1 MKQEE
6 KKMKNLKPFKIIG
19 PGDVIK
25 DEMEFYGWSQK
36 DLAEILDIS
45 EKHLSQIL
53 SSTVSITSNM
63 ARSLSSTFKQ
73 SPEFWIN
80 LDAQYRRTLEPDNQ
94 FDETAIRAEIFRHM
108 PVRDMQKKGWLT
120 KNKGELF
127 HAVKNFWN
135 ITEFDFTFLE
145 ERVNAC
151 FRKSE
156 AFSSKF
162 NAFFA
167 QTWLRKVEIEA
178 EKLKDVPSYSKAK
191 LEKLSNKMARYSILE
206 NGIEEFIEEL
216 KNTGVIFLLIP
227 HLEKTFTDG
236 ASFWL
241 KNNPVIALTG
251 RYKRNDNF
259 WFTLAHEIGHV
270 LLHEKLLKSSP
281 FIDSIDNPD
290 LLSRNAEEEMAN
302 NFAATVLKHKKIYTY
317 FNGLGR
323 ISGLRVKQCAQE
335 LEVHSGVIVGFLQH
349 EKKLSYRN
357 LNDHKLCIEGA
368 LSNFQL
374 TYK

>member
-1 MKQEE
+1 MT
-6 KKMKNLKPFKIIG
+6 NLKPFKAIG

-53 SSTVSITSNM
+53 TNAAPITINM
-63 ARSLSSTFKQ
+63 ARLLSSTFQQ

-80 LDAQYRRTLEPDNQ
+80 LDAQYRKSFEPDNQ
-94 FDETAIRAEIFRHM
+94 FDETAVRAEIFKRM
-108 PVRDMQKKGWLT
+108 PVRDMQKKGWLP
-120 KNKGELF
+120 KNKEELF
-127 HAVKNFWN
+127 DAAKNFWN
-135 ITEFDFTFLE
+135 IEDLKFDFLE

-178 EKLKDVPSYSKAK
+178 EKQKDVPEYSKTRLQK
-191 LEKLSNKMARYSILE
+191 LANEIARYSTLE
-206 NGIEEFIEEL
+206 TGIQDFIKEL
-216 KNTGVIFLLIP
+216 RKTGIIFLIIP
-227 HLEKTFTDG
+227 NLEKTYTDG
-236 ASFWL
+236 AAYWV

-259 WFTLAHEIGHV
+259 WFTIAHEIGHV
-270 LLHEKLLKSSP
+270 LLHANKIKSP
-281 FIDSIDNPD
+281 VFIDSLDNTD
-290 LLSRNAEEEMAN
+290 LLDSHSEEREAN
-302 NFAATVLKHKKIYTY
+302 DFAAEHLKYEEIRHHFK
-317 FNGLGR
+317 GLAR
-323 ISGLRVKQCAQE
+323 ISGLRVEQCAQD
-335 LEVHSGVIVGFLQH
+335 LGIHPGIIVGYLQH
-349 EKKLSYRN
+349 EKMLSYRN
-357 LNDHKLCIEGA
+357 LNEFKLCIESI
-368 LSNFQL
+368 LPEL
-374 TYK
+374 